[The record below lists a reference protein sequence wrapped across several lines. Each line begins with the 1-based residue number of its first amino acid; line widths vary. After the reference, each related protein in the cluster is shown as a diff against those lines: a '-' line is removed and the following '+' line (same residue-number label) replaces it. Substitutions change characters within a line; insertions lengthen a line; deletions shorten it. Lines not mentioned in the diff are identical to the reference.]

1 MQVDVKL
8 DRVTVSGKVH
18 DRISLLE
25 LARQLGW
32 TVKTSQDRVYAV
44 LERLFDNNDSEVV
57 AILAPNPYQQDSW
70 RVDTSNHLNSDE
82 LRRVSSISNK
92 LIGAH
97 LTRVDVAFDFINGF
111 YKPMKHIITRSKAT
125 QTAIFETEYRDA
137 SRCLQTLYSGRRSSD
152 KMYRLYNKL
161 DEQKRH
167 GVVVSNKIERWERW
181 EIQLRGKKTS
191 DWVESAKEMLSQI
204 RYPLYQD
211 LKPADIAVLHAID
224 DGLISFK
231 DFSKAKATRLRKLR
245 SLGVGYNNDYA
256 RLAEQK
262 LVESI
267 DQINDEVSQ
276 FLDRL

>member
-1 MQVDVKL
+1 
-8 DRVTVSGKVH
+8 
-18 DRISLLE
+18 
-25 LARQLGW
+25 
-32 TVKTSQDRVYAV
+32 
-44 LERLFDNNDSEVV
+44 
-57 AILAPNPYQQDSW
+57 
-70 RVDTSNHLNSDE
+70 
-82 LRRVSSISNK
+82 
-92 LIGAH
+92 
-97 LTRVDVAFDFINGF
+97 
-111 YKPMKHIITRSKAT
+111 MKHIITRSKAT

-137 SRCLQTLYSGRRSSD
+137 SHCLQTLYSGRRSSD

-204 RYPLYQD
+204 KYPLYQD

-245 SLGVGYNNDYA
+245 SLGVGYNDDYS